1 MPGEVPEGALYR
13 EHFAEWDARIRAQEP
28 VWMRAHRQ
36 QAFARFEIL
45 GFPTP
50 RHEEWRF
57 TNIAPLLRV
66 SFRLSAARPPVS
78 LSEQWLA
85 PYREWAAHH
94 LVFVNGH
101 FVGDVSA
108 DGRPPGFTAHGIRA
122 LLREAPETVE
132 TFLTRSL
139 EDAPHAFVALNA
151 AFLTDGAFVRIP
163 RGTVVERPIHLLFL
177 ALGEEEPF
185 VAHPRNVIVA
195 EENSQA
201 TLIESYV
208 SVGDGLYFTN
218 AVTELVVGE
227 NAVVHHYKVQRESRA
242 AFHIAAVRIIQA
254 HMATVSDFSLALG
267 AALARTDILAVLKG
281 EGGECALNGFYWV
294 RDRQLVDHHTVIE
307 HVAPHGTSREFYK
320 GILEDEARGVFDGTI
335 RVHPGAQ
342 KTDARQVNKNLLLS
356 TDAVVNTNPRLHI
369 LADDVKC
376 SHGASIGHLDEEA
389 LFYCRSRGLDAERA
403 RHVLTSAFAS
413 DILRT
418 ITFAPLRRCAGEW
431 ILREWPEWEQLTEM
445 R

>member
-13 EHFAEWDARIRAQEP
+13 EHFAEWDALVRTHEP
-28 VWMRAHRQ
+28 AWMRAHRQ
-36 QAFARFEIL
+36 QAFARFETL
-45 GFPTP
+45 GFPTT
-50 RHEEWRF
+50 RQEEWRF
-57 TNIAPLLRV
+57 TNIAPLLRIP
-66 SFRLSAARPPVS
+66 FRLSAARPPVS

-85 PYREWAAHH
+85 PYREWAAYH

-101 FVGDVSA
+101 LIGEVPA
-108 DGRPPGFTAHGIRA
+108 DDRPPGVIAHGIRA
-122 LLREAPETVE
+122 LLRDAPEVIE
-132 TFLTRSL
+132 PHLARSL
-139 EDAPHAFVALNA
+139 AEAPHAFVALNA

-163 RGTVVERPIHLLFL
+163 RGALVERPIHLLFL
-177 ALGEEEPF
+177 ALGEEEPL

-201 TLIESYV
+201 TVIESYV
-208 SVGDGLYFTN
+208 GVGDGPYFTN
-218 AVTELVVGE
+218 AVTELFVGE

-242 AFHIAAVRIIQA
+242 AFHIAAVRIAGA
-254 HMATVSDFSLALG
+254 HMAMVSDFSLALG

-281 EGGECALNGFYWV
+281 EGAECALNGFYWV

-307 HVAPHGTSREFYK
+307 HAAPHSTSREFYK

-356 TDAVVNTNPRLHI
+356 TDALVNTNPRLQI

-418 ITFAPLRRCAGEW
+418 IAFAPLRQCAGEW

-445 R
+445 L